1 MARTWLVGSLPE
13 SYSATSTLR
22 YAGASVHRN
31 RPLGVPEA
39 TIKRGLDIVLCLL
52 LLLLTMPFVLLG
64 MLATWLETPGSP
76 IYHQIRIGRDG
87 RPFRLF
93 KIRTMVRGNSPQAHQ
108 EYVIALIQAKAA
120 ARAGMYKM
128 VDDPR
133 ITRVGRI
140 LRRFSIDE
148 LPQLVNVL
156 KGDMSIVGPR
166 PPLPYEAELYTER
179 DRLRLRV
186 RPGLT
191 GLWQVSGRATTSFQQ
206 MVDLDIAYW
215 QSWSLR
221 LELSILLRTPRAVV
235 AGVGAA

>member
-1 MARTWLVGSLPE
+1 MSRTLVIGFRREPSSAIPRTRPPRRQVEQQPALPL
-13 SYSATSTLR
+13 AD
-22 YAGASVHRN
+22 AAV
-31 RPLGVPEA
+31 
-39 TIKRGLDIVLCLL
+39 KRLLDIVLC
-52 LLLLTMPFVLLG
+52 FVLLVLAVPF
-64 MLATWLETPGSP
+64 MLLAMAATWLETPGSP
-76 IYHQIRIGRDG
+76 IYEQIRIGRDG

-93 KIRTMVRGNSPQAHQ
+93 KLRTMIRGNSAHTHQ
-108 EYVIALIQAKAA
+108 DYVTALIQGRAD
-120 ARAGMYKM
+120 ARAGMFKM
-128 VDDPR
+128 ADDPR
-133 ITRVGRI
+133 VTKVGRL
-140 LRRFSIDE
+140 LRRFSVDE

-166 PPLPYEAELYTER
+166 PPLPYEVALYSER

-206 MVDLDIAYW
+206 MVDLDIRYW

-235 AGVGAA
+235 TGVGAA